1 MNECLSSFTIFE
13 KDVLALFQVEK
24 IKVYLL
30 VGELVLRDVAVDELL
45 GKTEGHELK
54 RIITCLRC

>member
-24 IKVYLL
+24 IEVYLL
-30 VGELVLRDVAVDELL
+30 DGELVIRDVSVDELL

-54 RIITCLRC
+54 KG